1 MAITTWTTFQIN
13 LPVDLK
19 KKKNEVVCNY
29 QFFEGFE
36 IIWKMYEEQTESA
49 HKQRNCLLS
58 ENIIFELAQDG
69 YDFNFICD
77 LFV

>member
-1 MAITTWTTFQIN
+1 MYN
-13 LPVDLK
+13 
-19 KKKNEVVCNY
+19 N

-36 IIWKMYEEQTESA
+36 FIWKIYEEQIESE

>member
-1 MAITTWTTFQIN
+1 MYN
-13 LPVDLK
+13 
-19 KKKNEVVCNY
+19 N

-36 IIWKMYEEQTESA
+36 FIWKIYEEQTESE

-69 YDFNFICD
+69 YDFNFNCD